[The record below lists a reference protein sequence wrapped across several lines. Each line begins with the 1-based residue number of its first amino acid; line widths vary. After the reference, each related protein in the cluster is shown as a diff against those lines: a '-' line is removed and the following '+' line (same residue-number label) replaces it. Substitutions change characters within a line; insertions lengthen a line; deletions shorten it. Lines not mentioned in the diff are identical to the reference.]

1 VRPAGSP
8 TALRP
13 PLGSSWYLRR
23 VAPALGLAASA
34 PVSDADRAALAF
46 WEVSAS
52 AGLPSAAIG
61 WWASGP
67 WPGAD
72 VVDNRQVLAR
82 AATGEEADRVALEEL
97 SRRSGASISTAYL
110 PGPDI
115 LRAEPSRRTAEIA
128 RIADFLGREVRRADG
143 RESVLVVLTADS
155 HAGGA
160 GSSLGR
166 ATVFDG
172 RPPAS
177 IRIRA
182 EDVTPSLLAR
192 AGIPTAE
199 DLPGRPVPALF
210 REGSLETLTVPTY
223 GPRIAPSAP
232 ASPTSDKDYLK
243 KLKSLG
249 YLN

>member
-1 VRPAGSP
+1 
-8 TALRP
+8 
-13 PLGSSWYLRR
+13 

-97 SRRSGASISTAYL
+97 SRRTGASISTAYL

-115 LRAEPSRRTAEIA
+115 LRAEPSRRTAEMA
-128 RIADFLGREVRRADG
+128 RIADFLEGQVRRTEG
-143 RESVLVVLTADS
+143 GGGESVLVVLTADS
-155 HAGGA
+155 HAGQA

-177 IRIRA
+177 VRIRA
-182 EDVTPSLLAR
+182 EDVAPSILAR
-192 AGIPTAE
+192 AGIPAAE
-199 DLPGRPVPALF
+199 DLPGRPVTALF
-210 REGSLETLTVPTY
+210 RDGSLETLTVPTY

-232 ASPTSDKDYLK
+232 ASPTSDRDYLK